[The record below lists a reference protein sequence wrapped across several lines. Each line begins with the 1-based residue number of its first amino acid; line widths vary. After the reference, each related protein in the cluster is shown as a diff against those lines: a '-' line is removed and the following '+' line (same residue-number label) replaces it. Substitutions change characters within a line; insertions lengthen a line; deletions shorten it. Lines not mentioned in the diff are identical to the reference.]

1 MAGWPAGSLL
11 TFEVAR
17 PYRNARLVQSIP
29 EQASRQV
36 LVRMLMRACLF
47 TRQTNTDL
55 GSQPEIGPELQQ
67 LSQKSVTFF
76 HRPRARIVGPSGFSD
91 QILGQGGFC
100 KMTGQSGGNAANNPE
115 NNFWLWGIWGKR
127 VVKAPFLTQ
136 KVPGKI
142 RDIII
147 GQNFIIALKE
157 DGSLVSWGEDKVG
170 CLGLGTEQ
178 VNVQDPRK
186 INFPSDFKGKIVDI
200 QYGKRHVLALTS
212 LGKVYAWGLNEKGQ
226 LGLSDQQNRYEPVA
240 VEELRPY
247 TVTQILTVDSMSYA
261 LTSHGRVYAWGDNT
275 DGCLALEH
283 DKAVVDKP
291 EPMMRMQGTEVQ
303 KLVVRDCGGSG
314 GKGKTVI
321 AFVELA
327 EPLPPKDTIGGFE
340 QPLGLGADAG
350 PEKVV
355 LSDVMERDIF
365 EGVDLMR
372 QVMDN
377 TQDWWEH
384 ILKVR
389 HGSPYND
396 NPLQTDDSADKKDQD
411 GCTAMQLD
419 TYVGLDQLEDASY
432 ELDKFIQSARAQLF
446 EIRKKKGTKNVK
458 FMLSLFM
465 DDCKLRREKIRR
477 TVAAR
482 QLIEH
487 KRVHASSAD
496 EDPFSMGKDR
506 ATAYL
511 KHEPE
516 NISQQLRKVR
526 DLKSYDIF
534 TRVLQDSIAEIFEAK
549 LQVLGLQE
557 ELLKTRSGKPGD
569 VSMPGLKII
578 MSRWADL
585 KRFSIYNLY
594 QECNLRGQGLAFNS
608 DDEMFSFLVSSS
620 DAKIDQII
628 QIDHDRLVSRDSYV
642 PNLCYELLTEN
653 AELRKMC
660 NAYQLKVLLQK
671 VEAESQKGVPW
682 RQIIRGSAKMSKFW
696 IRFV

>member
-1 MAGWPAGSLL
+1 
-11 TFEVAR
+11 
-17 PYRNARLVQSIP
+17 
-29 EQASRQV
+29 
-36 LVRMLMRACLF
+36 
-47 TRQTNTDL
+47 
-55 GSQPEIGPELQQ
+55 
-67 LSQKSVTFF
+67 
-76 HRPRARIVGPSGFSD
+76 
-91 QILGQGGFC
+91 
-100 KMTGQSGGNAANNPE
+100 MTGQNGGAPNNPE

-136 KVPGKI
+136 KVPGKL

-178 VNVQDPRK
+178 VNVQDPKK

-200 QYGKRHVLALTS
+200 KYGKHHVLALTS

-247 TVTQILTVDSMSYA
+247 TVTQILAVDNMSYA

-340 QPLGLGADAG
+340 QPLGGAEAG
-350 PEKVV
+350 QEKVV

-396 NPLQTDDSADKKDQD
+396 NPLQSDDSADKKDQD

-432 ELDKFIQSARAQLF
+432 ELDKFIQSARSQLF

-487 KRVHASSAD
+487 KRAHASAGAD
-496 EDPFSMGKDR
+496 DPFSMGRDR
-506 ATAYL
+506 ADTYL
-511 KHEPE
+511 QQEPE
-516 NISQQLRKVR
+516 IVSQKLRAVR

-534 TRVLQDSIAEIFEAK
+534 TKVLQDSIAEIFEAK
-549 LQVLGLQE
+549 LQVLGLQNE
-557 ELLKTRSGKPGD
+557 VLKVKSGRPGD
-569 VSMPGLKII
+569 VSIPSLRII
-578 MSRWADL
+578 MERWADL

-594 QECNLRGQGLAFNS
+594 QECNLRGQGLTFNS

-628 QIDHDRLVSRDSYV
+628 QIDHDRLVSRDSHV
-642 PNLCYELLTEN
+642 PGLCYELLTEN

-671 VEAESQKGVPW
+671 AEAEGQKQPAAT
-682 RQIIRGSAKMSKFW
+682 RSAT
-696 IRFV
+696 RHATELTTV

>member
-1 MAGWPAGSLL
+1 MAGADS
-11 TFEVAR
+11 
-17 PYRNARLVQSIP
+17 
-29 EQASRQV
+29 
-36 LVRMLMRACLF
+36 
-47 TRQTNTDL
+47 
-55 GSQPEIGPELQQ
+55 
-67 LSQKSVTFF
+67 
-76 HRPRARIVGPSGFSD
+76 
-91 QILGQGGFC
+91 GQGNGAP
-100 KMTGQSGGNAANNPE
+100 AAAE
-115 NNFWLWGIWGKR
+115 NNFWLWGTWGKR
-127 VVKAPFLTQ
+127 VIKAPFLTQ

-157 DGSLVSWGEDKVG
+157 DGQLVSWGEDKVG
-170 CLGLGTEQ
+170 CLGLGTED

-186 INFPSDFKGKIVDI
+186 IPFPSDFKGKVVDV
-200 QYGKRHVLALTS
+200 QYGRHHVLALTS
-212 LGKVYAWGLNEKGQ
+212 TGKVYSWGDNNKGQ

-240 VEELRPY
+240 VEELRRW
-247 TVTQILTVDSMSYA
+247 TVIQILALDHMSYA
-261 LTSHGRVYAWGDNT
+261 LTSDGIVYAWGDNT
-275 DGCLALEH
+275 DGSLALGH

-291 EPMMRMQGTEVQ
+291 EPMMRMQGTAVK
-303 KLVVRDCGGSG
+303 KLVARDCGGSG

-327 EPLPPKDTIGGFE
+327 DPLPQKDSIGGFDR
-340 QPLGLGADAG
+340 PLGGHGRHEDKD
-350 PEKVV
+350 KVV
-355 LSDVMERDIF
+355 LSDDMEKDIF

-396 NPLQTDDSADKKDQD
+396 NPLQVDDLSDKKDAD
-411 GCTAMQLD
+411 NCTAMQLD
-419 TYVGLDQLEDASY
+419 TFVALDQLEDASY

-477 TVAAR
+477 AVAAR
-482 QLIEH
+482 QLIEY
-487 KRVHASSAD
+487 KRGMPKDPDLLATGADRGADFLRKETEAVSS
-496 EDPFSMGKDR
+496 
-506 ATAYL
+506 
-511 KHEPE
+511 
-516 NISQQLRKVR
+516 QLSKVR
-526 DLKSYDIF
+526 DLRTYDLF
-534 TRVLQDSIAEIFEAK
+534 TRVLQESLSEVLEAK

-557 ELLKTRSGKPGD
+557 EIVKSRSGQKPNLAI
-569 VSMPGLKII
+569 PGLNIL
-578 MSRWADL
+578 MGRWADL

-608 DDEMFSFLVSSS
+608 DDEMFSFLVTSS

-628 QIDHDRLVSRDSYV
+628 QIDKDALVSRDSHI
-642 PNLCYELLTEN
+642 PGLCYELLAEN

-660 NAYQLKVLLQK
+660 NAYQLKVLLLSSEEGNEK
-671 VEAESQKGVPW
+671 ALATS
-682 RQIIRGSAKMSKFW
+682 S
-696 IRFV
+696 